1 MKEKMIVSFKEDE
14 NGNKY
19 PYVDVGN
26 ETHGRPSFRL
36 WVSMKLVNK
45 DKHDRYYLEFP
56 LRAEIFKT
64 QKGSLVL
71 RPSEDK
77 MTFYVYA
84 SCGYR
89 GHSEVQV
96 LSEYFDDFDFYS
108 YHSPRGSLGVSHG
121 KLVVAPAKP
130 LKWKWTRSG
139 RLYGGAPQGIT
150 ITMTDGKEKHIDHLP
165 DGLEAL
171 DELKEALK

>member
-1 MKEKMIVSFKEDE
+1 MKEKVTVGFKEDE
-14 NGNKY
+14 NKNKY
-19 PYVDVGN
+19 PYIDVGS

-45 DKHDRYYLEFP
+45 DKNDRYCLEFP
-56 LRAEIFKT
+56 LRAEVFKT

-71 RPSEDK
+71 RPSEDR
-77 MTFYVYA
+77 MVFYIYA

-96 LSEYFDDFDFYS
+96 LSDHFDEYDFYT

-121 KLVVAPAKP
+121 KLVVAPIKP
-130 LKWKWTRSG
+130 LKWKWLRSG
-139 RLYGGAPQGIT
+139 RLYGGASQGIT
-150 ITMTDGKEKHIDHLP
+150 ITMTDGEEKDIDHLP

-171 DELKEALK
+171 DELKNAIE